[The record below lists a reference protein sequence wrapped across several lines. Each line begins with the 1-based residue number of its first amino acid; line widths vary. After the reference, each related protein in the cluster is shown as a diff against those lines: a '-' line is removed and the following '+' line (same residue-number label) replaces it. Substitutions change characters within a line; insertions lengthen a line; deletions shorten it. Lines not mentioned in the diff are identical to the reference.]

1 MKIPLFVQNDPWLK
15 PFAKQIA
22 QRETLA
28 VAKEKELTQGIS
40 LSDFATGYLY
50 FGLHRTPSGWVFRE
64 WAPNA
69 TAVYMTGEFTG
80 WKVNPEYA
88 LKPLSKGVWEIELPS
103 DKLQHQQLY
112 RLLIC
117 WKGGQGE
124 RIPSYANRTVQD
136 EQTKIFSAQVWNPE
150 QPYMWTAPSPTPTL
164 PQREGVAPSLGGG
177 WEEFAPLIYESHVGM
192 ATEEYRVGTFT
203 EYRNKIIPYIKQSG
217 YNTIQLM
224 AVQEHPYYGSFGYHV
239 SNFFA
244 VSSRFGTPDEFKSL
258 IDAAHRQGLRVIMDL
273 VHSHSVKNVAEGL
286 NIFDGTPYQY
296 FHGGQRRNHSAW
308 DSLCFNYGK
317 NEVLHFLLS
326 NCKYWLEE
334 YHLDGFRFDGITS
347 MLYTHHGLARDFTE
361 YAMYFDGSED
371 RDATTYLMLANKLI
385 HQVNPDAITVAEEMS
400 GMPGIATPIS
410 EGGIGFDYRLAMG
423 TPDYWIKVIK
433 EQADQNWDVG
443 NIYYELTRK
452 RDDEKT
458 VGYVESHD
466 QALVGDKTVFFRLV
480 DKDIYNKMN
489 IGVKNLVIDRGMAL
503 HKMIR
508 LITIATSGNG
518 YLCFMGNEFGHPEWI
533 DFPREGNGW
542 SYQHARRQWKL
553 LKNPELKFRFLAEFD
568 KAMLA
573 LASSENFFQHPAEL
587 LFENKPLQIL
597 AFRRSEL
604 VFVFNFNPDQSY
616 ADYGIPTGAGK
627 FRVALNTDA
636 PKFGGFGRIDETID
650 YFTGSI
656 IPDRPMENNYLK
668 VYLPARC
675 GIVFRKLPAKSI
687 YGI

>member
-1 MKIPLFVQNDPWLK
+1 MQPRLVQNDTWLE

-22 QRETLA
+22 QREKRLSR
-28 VAKEKELTQGIS
+28 KEKELTGGGS

-50 FGLHRTPSGWVFRE
+50 FGLHRTSSGWVFRE

-69 TAVYMTGEFTG
+69 TAIYMIGDFTG
-80 WKVNPEYA
+80 WKTNPEYA
-88 LKPLSKGVWEIELPS
+88 LKPLPKGVWELELPEE
-103 DKLQHQQLY
+103 KLRHGQLY
-112 RLLIC
+112 RLLVC

-150 QPYMWTAPSPTPTL
+150 QPYVWQTSRSA
-164 PQREGVAPSLGGG
+164 A
-177 WEEFAPLIYESHVGM
+177 FAMPPPVPLIYESHVGM

-217 YNTIQLM
+217 YNTVQLM
-224 AVQEHPYYGSFGYHV
+224 AIQEHPYYGSFGYHV

-258 IDAAHRQGLRVIMDL
+258 IDTAHQQGLRVIMDL

-296 FHGGQRRNHSAW
+296 FHGDNRREHPAW
-308 DSLCFNYGK
+308 DSLCFDYGK

-371 RDATTYLMLANKLI
+371 TDATTYLMLANRLI
-385 HQVNPDAITVAEEMS
+385 HQVKPDAVTVAEEMS
-400 GMPGIATPIS
+400 GMPGIATPIAD
-410 EGGIGFDYRLAMG
+410 GGIGFDYRLAMG
-423 TPDYWIKVIK
+423 TPDYWIKIIK
-433 EQADQNWDVG
+433 ELPDQNWEVG
-443 NIYYELTRK
+443 NIFYELTRK
-452 RDDEKT
+452 REDEKT
-458 VGYVESHD
+458 IGYVESHD

-480 DKDIYNKMN
+480 DKNIYNKMN
-489 IGVKNLVIDRGMAL
+489 VNIKNINIDRGIAL

-508 LITIATSGNG
+508 LITCATSGNG

-533 DFPREGNGW
+533 DFPREGNNW
-542 SYQHARRQWKL
+542 SYQHARRQWSL
-553 LKNPELKFRFLAEFD
+553 VKNKKLKFCFLAEFD
-568 KAMLA
+568 QAMLS
-573 LASSENFFQHPAEL
+573 LVSSGNFFLHPAEL
-587 LFENKPLQIL
+587 LHENKDQQVL
-597 AFRRSEL
+597 AFRRADL
-604 VFVFNFNPDQSY
+604 VFVFNFSPDHSFT
-616 ADYGIPTGAGK
+616 DYGLPTGPGK
-627 FRVALNTDA
+627 FHVALNTDS
-636 PKFGGFGRIDETID
+636 PQYGGFGLIDETMD

-656 IPDRPMENNYLK
+656 IPDRPMINNYLK

-675 GIVFRKLPAKSI
+675 GVVFRELPVKSI
-687 YGI
+687 YEM